1 MLIFCLFLGGT
12 AAAKRPVRDFCTMYF
27 SDRTNWYMGVR
38 ADFKYVI
45 RTDYG
50 VYVRER
56 WSRIPRIYRRSTMNK
71 RKAYAAVCRMM
82 DSMELID
89 YRSDT
94 VYVLSLYQFGFYPH
108 FRMIRTKKDTV
119 RVTQD
124 TAISGK
130 VFRTQTYYHPSFLKY
145 RIPFVLSDSLL
156 FATTLSWKDKDE
168 IVRLNERNT
177 VISKTGENGQK
188 PPFETLEEREF
199 QESSEYYSYDA
210 ERFILKDYRIVRY
223 DNVTFDDVGWWCD

>member
-27 SDRTNWYMGVR
+27 SDRTNWYKDVR

-56 WSRIPRIYRRSTMNK
+56 WSRMPRIYRRSTMNK

-94 VYVLSLYQFGFYPH
+94 VYVLSLCQFGIYPH

-130 VFRTQTYYHPSFLKY
+130 VFRTQTYYHPYDLKY
-145 RIPFVLSDSLL
+145 REPIVHPDSVL

-188 PPFETLEEREF
+188 PPFETLEGWDV
-199 QESSEYYSYDA
+199 QEPSECYSYDA

-223 DNVTFDDVGWWCD
+223 DNISFDEKLGWHD